1 LRADYAYIMRRG
13 VERAQESILLTDK
26 PLSKIVLDCG
36 LANQAHL
43 TRLFRRLLGVSP
55 GLWRRLHTYLRD
67 ARDCYLSWGADG
79 KVRQLEKLHPHLSQQ
94 KTSTESTNTILA
106 SVERLDLATVIRLSQ
121 TISGQL
127 TREGLADTLM
137 RLAIQNA
144 GAERGLL
151 ILTKGHE
158 YQIVAEATAS
168 SDDVAVALR
177 EASASAAD
185 LPISVLRYV
194 ERTKESVVQHDASG
208 DDQFL
213 ADDYVRRK
221 RARSILCLP
230 LLRETTLVGALYLEN
245 NLAVNVFA
253 ADRIV
258 VLKLLA
264 AQAAI
269 SLENVRLYDELQDR
283 EGKIRRLFDSNFIG
297 LVMWR
302 GDDGKCIDAND
313 AFLRII
319 GYGREA
325 VESGLDWREL
335 TPPEWHPITEQRVLE
350 MRATGASQAY
360 EKEYIRKDGS
370 RVPVLCGTAKFD
382 RKSNEGVAFVLN
394 LTEQKRAERAY
405 TQIQTELA
413 HANRLATM
421 GHLTA
426 SIAHEINQP
435 IGAAITYANAGLN
448 WLGRKEPNVEET
460 RRALDLVVEAGIRAG
475 AVVERIRALVKKA
488 PPRKDAVDVNKVVRE
503 IIELTR
509 REIVRNAISVRLKL
523 TEGLPRVEGDH
534 VQLQQV
540 VLNLVMNAIEA
551 MSMADKDHRELLV
564 SSEKSTSDGVL
575 VAVRDSGPGI
585 APESADRLY
594 ESFYTTKPAGLGM
607 GLSICHSIIE
617 AHQGRLWATANTPE
631 GAVFQFTLPAK

>member
-1 LRADYAYIMRRG
+1 
-13 VERAQESILLTDK
+13 
-26 PLSKIVLDCG
+26 
-36 LANQAHL
+36 
-43 TRLFRRLLGVSP
+43 
-55 GLWRRLHTYLRD
+55 
-67 ARDCYLSWGADG
+67 
-79 KVRQLEKLHPHLSQQ
+79 VRQLDKLHPHLIQQ

-106 SVERLDLATVIRLSQ
+106 SVERLDLATVIRVSQ

-127 TREGLADTLM
+127 IQERLVDTLM

-151 ILTKGHE
+151 ILARGDE

-168 SDDVAVALR
+168 SDDVAVGAR
-177 EASASAAD
+177 EVNASDAD

-194 ERTKESVVQHDASG
+194 ARTKEGVLLHDASG

-230 LLRETTLVGALYLEN
+230 LLRETTLVGVLYLEN
-245 NLAVNVFA
+245 NLAVNVFT

-269 SLENVRLYDELQDR
+269 SLENIRLYDELQDR
-283 EGKIRRLFDSNFIG
+283 EGKIRRLFDSNIVG

-302 GDDGKCIDAND
+302 GDDGKCVDAND
-313 AFLRII
+313 AFLHII

-350 MRATGASQAY
+350 MRTTGASQPY

-370 RVPVLCGTAKFD
+370 RVPVLCGTARFD
-382 RKSNEGVAFVLN
+382 RKSNEGVAFVLD

-435 IGAAITYANAGLN
+435 IGATITYANAGLN
-448 WLGRKEPNVEET
+448 WLGREEPNVEEA
-460 RRALDLVVEAGIRAG
+460 RRALNLVVEAGIRAG
-475 AVVERIRALVKKA
+475 AVVDRIRALVKKA
-488 PPRKDAVDVNKVVRE
+488 PPRKDAVDVNEVVRE

-509 REIVRNAISVRLKL
+509 RETTRNAVLVRLQL
-523 TEGLPRVEGDH
+523 THGLPTVEGDR

-540 VLNLVMNAIEA
+540 ILNLVMNAIEA
-551 MSMADKDHRELLV
+551 MSMAGKEYRELLV
-564 SSEKSTSDGVL
+564 SSERSASGGVL
-575 VAVRDSGPGI
+575 IAVRDSGPGI

-594 ESFYTTKPAGLGM
+594 ESFYTTKSSGLGM

-617 AHQGRLWATANTPE
+617 AHRGRLWATANTPE
-631 GAVFQFTLPAK
+631 GAVFQFSLPAK

>member
-168 SDDVAVALR
+168 SDDVAVAVR

-617 AHQGRLWATANTPE
+617 AYQGRLWATANTPE

>member
-168 SDDVAVALR
+168 SDDVAVAVR

-194 ERTKESVVQHDASG
+194 ERTKESVLLHDASG

-269 SLENVRLYDELQDR
+269 SLENIRLYDELQDR

-488 PPRKDAVDVNKVVRE
+488 PPRKEAVDVNKVVRE

-551 MSMADKDHRELLV
+551 MSMADKEHRELLV
-564 SSEKSTSDGVL
+564 SSEKSTLDGVL

>member
-1 LRADYAYIMRRG
+1 MRRG

-168 SDDVAVALR
+168 SDDVAVAVR

>member
-168 SDDVAVALR
+168 SDDVAVAVR

>member
-13 VERAQESILLTDK
+13 VERAQETILLTDK

-168 SDDVAVALR
+168 SDDVAVAVR